1 MIPGTLGAIFW
12 YSFVIAGKSGDVEVA
27 FVGGAAGFSGVLV
40 ATLLLLSM
48 LHSKQR
54 LGPWMWAGL
63 LIGVSPV
70 AVILYA
76 FAHALLLLLLQA
88 MKDA

>member
-12 YSFVIAGKSGDVEVA
+12 YCFVVAGKSGDLVA
-27 FVGGAAGFSGVLV
+27 FVGGVAGFAGVLV

-48 LHSKQR
+48 LHSKQGLR
-54 LGPWMWAGL
+54 PWMWAGL
-63 LIGVSPV
+63 LIGLSPV

-76 FAHALLLLLLQA
+76 FAYALLLLLLQA